1 MTPEQGEARMTTVEA
16 LVQGYYGRSDLLQ
29 RIEARLRTVG
39 VDPQKPGF
47 RDLHPFD
54 QLHGLGILAT
64 EEHAARA
71 GVRAGMQVL
80 DLGSG
85 LGGSSRYL
93 AAVCGCR
100 VSAIDLTPEFV
111 ELARVLTA
119 RCGLADS
126 IDYRQASALA
136 LPFEDASFDHVW
148 CHNVTMNIADRATLA
163 REVARVLRRQ
173 GRFSCV
179 ETAQGPGG
187 PPVFPLPWAKDPS
200 ASCLATPEAMCA
212 AVEQAGL
219 RIVEQINFAAEV
231 VKRGEPPHQAND
243 VVMGDDFE
251 QRRANVMTGLQE
263 QRLVDQLIIA
273 EKP

>member
-1 MTPEQGEARMTTVEA
+1 MTAVEA
-16 LVQGYYGRSDLLQ
+16 LVQNYYGRSDLLQ
-29 RIEARLRTVG
+29 RIEAALRNAG

-54 QLHGLGILAT
+54 QLHGYGIKAT

-93 AAVCGCR
+93 AGMCNCR
-100 VSAIDLTPEFV
+100 VSAIDITPEFV
-111 ELARVLTA
+111 ELARILTE
-119 RCGLADS
+119 RCGLADN
-126 IDYRQASALA
+126 IDYRQGSALA
-136 LPFEDASFDHVW
+136 LPFADATFDHVW
-148 CHNVTMNIADRATLA
+148 CHNVTMNIGDRATLA

-179 ETAQGPGG
+179 EITQGPGG
-187 PPVFPLPWAKDPS
+187 PPSFPLPWADDPS
-200 ASCLATPEAMCA
+200 ASALATPEAMRA
-212 AVEQAGL
+212 VVEQAGL
-219 RIVEQINFAAEV
+219 RIVEHIDFAAEV
-231 VKRGEPPHQAND
+231 AKRGEPPRQANE

-251 QRRANVMTGLQE
+251 QRRANVMAGLRE
-263 QRLVDQLIIA
+263 QRLVDQLIV
-273 EKP
+273 EKY

>member
-1 MTPEQGEARMTTVEA
+1 MTTMEV

-64 EEHAARA
+64 EEHA
-71 GVRAGMQVL
+71 VRAGLRPGIHVL

-100 VSAIDLTPEFV
+100 VRAIDLTLEFV
-111 ELARVLTA
+111 ELARILTA

-148 CHNVTMNIADRATLA
+148 CHNVAMNIADRVTLA
-163 REVARVLRRQ
+163 REVTRVLRRR

-187 PPVFPLPWAKDPS
+187 PPVFPLPWAIDPS
-200 ASCLATPEAMCA
+200 SSYLATPEAMRA

-219 RIVEQINFAAEV
+219 QIVEQINFAAEV
-231 VKRGEPPHQAND
+231 AKRGDPPHQAND

-251 QRRANVMTGLQE
+251 LRRANVMSGLRE
-263 QRLVDQLIIA
+263 QRLVDQLIVA
-273 EKP
+273 KKP

>member
-1 MTPEQGEARMTTVEA
+1 MTTMEA

-29 RIEARLRTVG
+29 RIVARLRTVG
-39 VDPQKPGF
+39 VDPQNPGF

-71 GVRAGMQVL
+71 GLRPGMHLL

-111 ELARVLTA
+111 ELARILTA

-126 IDYRQASALA
+126 IDYRQGSALA

-148 CHNVTMNIADRATLA
+148 CHNVTMNIAERVTLA
-163 REVARVLRRQ
+163 REVARVLRHQ

-187 PPVFPLPWAKDPS
+187 PPVFPLPWAIDP
-200 ASCLATPEAMCA
+200 P
-212 AVEQAGL
+212 GL

-231 VKRGEPPHQAND
+231 AKRGEPPYQAND

-251 QRRANVMTGLQE
+251 VRRANVMSGLRE
-263 QRLVDQLIIA
+263 QRLVDQLIVA

>member
-1 MTPEQGEARMTTVEA
+1 MTTMEV

-64 EEHAARA
+64 EEHA
-71 GVRAGMQVL
+71 VRAGLRPGMHVL

-111 ELARVLTA
+111 ELARILTA
-119 RCGLADS
+119 RCGL
-126 IDYRQASALA
+126 Q
-136 LPFEDASFDHVW
+136 
-148 CHNVTMNIADRATLA
+148 
-163 REVARVLRRQ
+163 
-173 GRFSCV
+173 
-179 ETAQGPGG
+179 
-187 PPVFPLPWAKDPS
+187 
-200 ASCLATPEAMCA
+200 
-212 AVEQAGL
+212 
-219 RIVEQINFAAEV
+219 IV
-231 VKRGEPPHQAND
+231 
-243 VVMGDDFE
+243 
-251 QRRANVMTGLQE
+251 
-263 QRLVDQLIIA
+263 
-273 EKP
+273 

>member
-1 MTPEQGEARMTTVEA
+1 MTTVEA
-16 LVQGYYGRSDLLQ
+16 LVQAYYGRSDLLE
-29 RIEARLRTVG
+29 RIEARLRKAG

-71 GVRAGMQVL
+71 SVRAGMQVL

-148 CHNVTMNIADRATLA
+148 CHNVTMNIADRVTLA

-179 ETAQGPGG
+179 ETFFFSVETISTIGYGQMSP
-187 PPVFPLPWAKDPS
+187 
-200 ASCLATPEAMCA
+200 ATLYGNIVMTVEAMFGLILLA
-212 AVEQAGL
+212 ASAGL
-219 RIVEQINFAAEV
+219 VLARFTRPTARVIFSKVA
-231 VKRGEPPHQAND
+231 
-243 VVMGDDFE
+243 
-251 QRRANVMTGLQE
+251 
-263 QRLVDQLIIA
+263 
-273 EKP
+273 

>member
-1 MTPEQGEARMTTVEA
+1 MAALIAAAAMTPERGEARMPTLET

-29 RIEARLRTVG
+29 RIEAVLRKAG

-71 GVRAGMQVL
+71 GVRAGMGVL
-80 DLGSG
+80 EVGGG

-100 VSAIDLTPEFV
+100 VSGIDLTPEFV

-119 RCGLADS
+119 RCGLADK
-126 IDYRQASALA
+126 IDYRQASAIA

-179 ETAQGPGG
+179 EAAQGPGG

-200 ASCLATPEAMCA
+200 ASCLATPEAMRT

-219 RIVEQINFAAEV
+219 RIVEAVHFLAYRAKAEQA
-231 VKRGEPPHQAND
+231 PPQANEP
-243 VVMGDDFE
+243 GNGGRFS
-251 QRRANVMTGLQE
+251 
-263 QRLVDQLIIA
+263 
-273 EKP
+273 

>member
-1 MTPEQGEARMTTVEA
+1 MTTMEA

-29 RIEARLRTVG
+29 RIEARLTNAG
-39 VDPQKPGF
+39 VDPRKPGF

-54 QLHGLGILAT
+54 QLHGFGILAT

-71 GVRAGMQVL
+71 GVCDGMPVL

-111 ELARVLTA
+111 ELARVPTA

-126 IDYRQASALA
+126 IDYRQGSALA

-148 CHNVTMNIADRATLA
+148 CHNVTMNIADRVTLA

-179 ETAQGPGG
+179 ESAQGPAG
-187 PPVFPLPWAKDPS
+187 PPVFPLPWASDPS
-200 ASCLATPEAMCA
+200 ESFLARPRRCARRSSRRDCGSSSRSISLPRSQSGASHRT
-212 AVEQAGL
+212 
-219 RIVEQINFAAEV
+219 
-231 VKRGEPPHQAND
+231 
-243 VVMGDDFE
+243 
-251 QRRANVMTGLQE
+251 RRMTW
-263 QRLVDQLIIA
+263 
-273 EKP
+273 

>member
-1 MTPEQGEARMTTVEA
+1 MTTVEA

-29 RIEARLRTVG
+29 RIEARLRSVG

-47 RDLHPFD
+47 RDLHPYD

-71 GVRAGMQVL
+71 GVRAGMHVL

-100 VSAIDLTPEFV
+100 VSGIDLTPEFV

-148 CHNVTMNIADRATLA
+148 CHNVTMNIADRVTLA
-163 REVARVLRRQ
+163 QEVARVLRHR

-179 ETAQGPGG
+179 ETALGPTGL
-187 PPVFPLPWAKDPS
+187 PVFPLPWAIDPS
-200 ASCLATPEAMCA
+200 ASCLATPEAMRA

-231 VKRGEPPHQAND
+231 AKRGEPPPQAND

-251 QRRANVMTGLQE
+251 QRRANVMTGLRE
-263 QRLVDQLIIA
+263 LRLVDQLIVA

>member
-1 MTPEQGEARMTTVEA
+1 MTTVEA
-16 LVQGYYGRSDLLQ
+16 LVQSYYGRSDLQQ

-54 QLHGLGILAT
+54 QLHGFGILAT

-71 GVRAGMQVL
+71 GVRPGMQVL

-100 VSAIDLTPEFV
+100 VIAIDLTPEFV

-119 RCGLADS
+119 RCGLVDR
-126 IDYRQASALA
+126 IDYRQGSALA

-148 CHNVTMNIADRATLA
+148 CHNVTMNIADRVTLA
-163 REVARVLRRQ
+163 REVARVLRHRA
-173 GRFSCV
+173 RFSCV
-179 ETAQGPGG
+179 ETAQGHGG
-187 PPVFPLPWAKDPS
+187 PPVFPLPWASDPS
-200 ASCLATPEAMCA
+200 ASGLATPEAMRTA
-212 AVEQAGL
+212 LEQAGL
-219 RIVEQINFAAEV
+219 RIVEQINFTPEV
-231 VKRGEPPHQAND
+231 AKRGEPPYQAND

-251 QRRANVMTGLQE
+251 ERRANVMAGLRE
-263 QRLVDQLIIA
+263 RRLVDQLIVA

>member
-1 MTPEQGEARMTTVEA
+1 MTTMEV

-64 EEHAARA
+64 EEHA
-71 GVRAGMQVL
+71 VRAGLRPGMHVL

-111 ELARVLTA
+111 ELARILTA

-148 CHNVTMNIADRATLA
+148 CHNVAMNIADRVTLA
-163 REVARVLRRQ
+163 REVVRVLRRQ

-179 ETAQGPGG
+179 ETAQGPAG
-187 PPVFPLPWAKDPS
+187 PPVFPLPWAIDPS
-200 ASCLATPEAMCA
+200 ASSLVTPEAMRA

-219 RIVEQINFAAEV
+219 RIVEQINFATEV
-231 VKRGEPPHQAND
+231 EKRGDPPHQAND

-251 QRRANVMTGLQE
+251 LRRANVMSGLRE
-263 QRLVDQLIIA
+263 QRLVDQLIVA
-273 EKP
+273 KKP

>member
-1 MTPEQGEARMTTVEA
+1 MTTIEA

-64 EEHAARA
+64 KEHAARA
-71 GVRAGMQVL
+71 GLRPGMHVL

-93 AAVCGCR
+93 VAVCGCR

-111 ELARVLTA
+111 ELARILTA
-119 RCGLADS
+119 RCGLADK
-126 IDYRQASALA
+126 IDYRQGSALA
-136 LPFEDASFDHVW
+136 LPFEDTSFDHVW
-148 CHNVTMNIADRATLA
+148 CHNVTMNIVDRVTLA
-163 REVARVLRRQ
+163 REVARVLRHQ
-173 GRFSCV
+173 GRFSCI
-179 ETAQGPGG
+179 EAAQGPAGA
-187 PPVFPLPWAKDPS
+187 PVFPLPWAIDPS
-200 ASCLATPEAMCA
+200 ASCLATPEAMRA

-231 VKRGEPPHQAND
+231 AKRGDPPYQAND

-251 QRRANVMTGLQE
+251 LRRANVMTGLRE
-263 QRLVDQLIIA
+263 QRLVDQLIVA
-273 EKP
+273 EKA

>member
-1 MTPEQGEARMTTVEA
+1 MTTVEA

-29 RIEARLRTVG
+29 RIEARLKSIG

-54 QLHGLGILAT
+54 QLHGFGILAT

-71 GVRAGMQVL
+71 GVRAGMRVL
-80 DLGSG
+80 DLGCG

-93 AAVCGCR
+93 AAVCGSH
-100 VSAIDLTPEFV
+100 VSAIDLTPEFIEV
-111 ELARVLTA
+111 ARVLTA
-119 RCGLADS
+119 RCGLADH

-136 LPFEDASFDHVW
+136 LPFEAASFGHVW
-148 CHNVTMNIADRATLA
+148 CHNVVMNIADRQTLA

-187 PPVFPLPWAKDPS
+187 PPVFPLPWAIDPS
-200 ASCLATPEAMCA
+200 ASALARPEAMRA

-219 RIVEQINFAAEV
+219 RIVEQIGFTVEV
-231 VKRGEPPHQAND
+231 AKRGEPPYQAND

-251 QRRANVMTGLQE
+251 ERRANVMTGLRE

>member
-1 MTPEQGEARMTTVEA
+1 VTTLEG

-29 RIEARLRTVG
+29 RIEAKLTEIG

-54 QLHGLGILAT
+54 QLHGRGILAT

-71 GVRAGMQVL
+71 GIRPGMQVL

-93 AAVCGCR
+93 AAVCDCR

-111 ELARVLTA
+111 EVARILTA
-119 RCGLADS
+119 RCGLADR
-126 IDYRQASALA
+126 ITYRQASALA

-148 CHNVTMNIADRATLA
+148 CHNATMNIADRVTLA
-163 REVARVLRRQ
+163 REVARVLRHR

-187 PPVFPLPWAKDPS
+187 PPHFPLPWAKDPAAS
-200 ASCLATPEAMCA
+200 ALTTPAAMRA

-219 RIVEQINFAAEV
+219 RILEQIDFTAAV
-231 VKRGEPPHQAND
+231 AKRGEPPPQAND

-263 QRLVDQLIIA
+263 QRLVDQLIVA
-273 EKP
+273 EKS

>member
-1 MTPEQGEARMTTVEA
+1 MTTTEA

-29 RIEARLRTVG
+29 RIEARLRMVR

-71 GVRAGMQVL
+71 GLRPGIHVL

-100 VSAIDLTPEFV
+100 VSAIDLTLEFV
-111 ELARVLTA
+111 ELARILSA
-119 RCGLADS
+119 RCGLADK
-126 IDYRQASALA
+126 IDYRQGSALA

-148 CHNVTMNIADRATLA
+148 CHNVTMNIADRVTLA
-163 REVARVLRRQ
+163 REVARVLRHQ

-179 ETAQGPGG
+179 ETAQGPAG
-187 PPVFPLPWAKDPS
+187 PPVFPLPWAIEPS
-200 ASCLATPEAMCA
+200 AKLSCHASGDARGGR
-212 AVEQAGL
+212 AG
-219 RIVEQINFAAEV
+219 RVA
-231 VKRGEPPHQAND
+231 D
-243 VVMGDDFE
+243 
-251 QRRANVMTGLQE
+251 RRA
-263 QRLVDQLIIA
+263 DQFRCRGRKA
-273 EKP
+273 RRTAVPGQ

>member
-1 MTPEQGEARMTTVEA
+1 M
-16 LVQGYYGRSDLLQ
+16 
-29 RIEARLRTVG
+29 
-39 VDPQKPGF
+39 
-47 RDLHPFD
+47 
-54 QLHGLGILAT
+54 
-64 EEHAARA
+64 
-71 GVRAGMQVL
+71 
-80 DLGSG
+80 
-85 LGGSSRYL
+85 
-93 AAVCGCR
+93 CGCR

-148 CHNVTMNIADRATLA
+148 CHNVTMNIADRMTLA